1 MADPFNPDPSIPLQA
16 GAGLQQTAN
25 PMMGNPVS
33 TMTGFAQVQNL
44 LNQNRLFQQTF
55 AARQRLG
62 EIMAQ
67 SPDLDTAMATA
78 SRDPIAGPFAPEVM
92 NSVRQMDFTMLQM
105 QGEQQKQAQ
114 SGMEGVFKAL
124 PAIYS
129 NPTNQQWQT
138 SMQAAL
144 APLSPTAQQRVAPY
158 IESLRQG
165 LMDNLPADSQAAAP
179 MLRQRLNAM
188 MLSSNI
194 TPEMLRQTTGQVA
207 PQFQTVQGA
216 QGQQIPGV
224 VSGTGQ
230 FNPLSGPPM
239 AGAAG
244 PMSGTA
250 PTGTTNTAPSL
261 LAGSPGTLIGPTTTA
276 SAEMAATGKAGGDIN
291 TEMANRAEQLP
302 GAIKRL
308 DIMSGTLGQ
317 FQAGG
322 LATWR
327 ARVGQLM
334 QGLRNAGADWITP
347 SLINNVSNSS
357 LPAQQLF
364 ESQVKPFV
372 INQLKQ
378 AAAGTGKVMRSEV
391 DAFLQMADPNVDP
404 AALGSIL
411 NQARYGVQVDYDRT
425 QKWLQFKQ
433 QGGHDLADFEPYY
446 ISQFDPSKLPD
457 KTGGGL
463 QLGPTPV
470 SSIKGAS
477 LQQPSATPSPA
488 AAAPDPSK
496 ATATKNLGG
505 KSYYKIGNQW
515 YSQ

>member
-322 LATWR
+322 
-327 ARVGQLM
+327 
-334 QGLRNAGADWITP
+334 GADFRAQLGK
-347 SLINNVSNSS
+347 SLQALRDAGVPGISDDTINQVANSS
-357 LPAQQLF
+357 LPATQLF
-364 ESQVKPFV
+364 NAEVKPLV
-372 INQLKQ
+372 ISQLKE
-378 AAAGTGKVMRSEV
+378 AAQGTGRVMRSEV
-391 DAFLQMADPNVDP
+391 DAFLGMMDGTNDPR
-404 AALGSIL
+404 ALTSLL
-411 NQARYGVQVDYDRT
+411 NQARYSLQVGYDQS
-425 QKWLQFKQ
+425 QKFTAFKQ
-433 QGGHDLADFEPYY
+433 ALRSGDPSVRGLDMADFYGWYNKQMQP
-446 ISQFDPSKLPD
+446 QQLPGT
-457 KTGGGL
+457 TGGGM
-463 QLGPTPV
+463 QLGPTP
-470 SSIKGAS
+470 AS
-477 LQQPSATPSPA
+477 NVLGTTPTAKVTGPL
-488 AAAPDPSK
+488 APPQVTGSRPPL
-496 ATATKNLGG
+496 N
-505 KSYYKIGNQW
+505 SFVR
-515 YSQ
+515 